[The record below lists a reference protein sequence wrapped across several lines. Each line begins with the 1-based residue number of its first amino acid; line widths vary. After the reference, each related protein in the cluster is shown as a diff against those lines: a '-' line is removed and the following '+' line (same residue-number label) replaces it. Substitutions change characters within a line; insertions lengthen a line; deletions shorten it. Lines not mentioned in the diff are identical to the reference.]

1 MSNGKLAGFLIVI
14 CATAGASRLSA
25 QQVGPEPITSYQPL
39 PGPAAQPTPGQFQGS
54 VARGQVNPNAIA
66 VTLEDAINRG
76 LKANLGLL
84 VSEQAD
90 RETQATRI
98 RTLAALLPEVTAGV
112 TSMEEQIN
120 LRTFGFNFTL
130 PPSVP
135 FSFPTIVGPFHFQEA
150 NAFAKLPVLDLAQL
164 RNYQATKERG
174 KAAQLNLKDARDLVV
189 EAVGNAYLKI
199 IASAA
204 QVVATEAQVTTA
216 DVLYRR
222 TSDMKTA
229 GVSPAIDVLRAEV
242 ELKRQ
247 QQILLAQKNQ
257 FEKDKLTLGRV
268 IGLPLGQQFTVADP
282 SSDVPIGAIS
292 EEDALTKAYQH
303 RSDFQAAAASVRA
316 AELARRAAHSQW
328 YPTVSVQGN
337 YGEAGTTFTS
347 NAHGVFTVAGALNFN
362 IFDGHKI
369 RADELQADAQ
379 LTDRRNEL
387 EDLRGQIDYQVRS
400 ALLDL
405 RSTAQQVDVARSNVQ
420 LAQET
425 LTQARDRFSAGVADN
440 LEVVQAQQSVADAN
454 QNLIAAQYS
463 NNIARVE
470 LARALGLAE
479 EGIRSY
485 FAKGPSQ

>member
-54 VARGQVNPNAIA
+54 VPRGQFNPNAIA
-66 VTLEDAINRG
+66 LTLEDAINRG
-76 LKANLGLL
+76 LKVNLGLL

-112 TSMEEQIN
+112 TSTEEQIN

-229 GVSPAIDVLRAEV
+229 GVSPAIDVLRA
-242 ELKRQ
+242 
-247 QQILLAQKNQ
+247 
-257 FEKDKLTLGRV
+257 
-268 IGLPLGQQFTVADP
+268 
-282 SSDVPIGAIS
+282 
-292 EEDALTKAYQH
+292 
-303 RSDFQAAAASVRA
+303 
-316 AELARRAAHSQW
+316 
-328 YPTVSVQGN
+328 
-337 YGEAGTTFTS
+337 
-347 NAHGVFTVAGALNFN
+347 
-362 IFDGHKI
+362 
-369 RADELQADAQ
+369 
-379 LTDRRNEL
+379 
-387 EDLRGQIDYQVRS
+387 
-400 ALLDL
+400 
-405 RSTAQQVDVARSNVQ
+405 
-420 LAQET
+420 
-425 LTQARDRFSAGVADN
+425 
-440 LEVVQAQQSVADAN
+440 
-454 QNLIAAQYS
+454 
-463 NNIARVE
+463 
-470 LARALGLAE
+470 
-479 EGIRSY
+479 
-485 FAKGPSQ
+485 

>member
-1 MSNGKLAGFLIVI
+1 MSNGEIVRFLVVLG
-14 CATAGASRLSA
+14 ATAAASRLIA
-25 QQVGPEPITSYQPL
+25 QQVGPEPITTYQPL
-39 PGPAAQPTPGQFQGS
+39 PNAAAQPTPGQFQGS
-54 VARGQVNPNAIA
+54 VPQGQANPNAIQL
-66 VTLEDAINRG
+66 TLEDAINRG

-98 RTLAALLPEVTAGV
+98 RTLSALLPQVTAGV
-112 TSMEEQIN
+112 TTTEEQIN

-135 FSFPTIVGPFHFQEA
+135 FSFPTVVGPFHYQEA
-150 NAFAKLPVLDLAQL
+150 NAFAKVPVLDLAQL
-164 RNYQATKERG
+164 RNYQATKERD

-229 GVSPAIDVLRAEV
+229 GVSPAIDVLRAQV

-247 QQILLAQKNQ
+247 QQILLAQQNQ
-257 FEKDKLTLGRV
+257 LEKDKLTLGRV
-268 IGLPLGQQFTVADP
+268 IGLPLGQKFTVTDP
-282 SSDVPIGAIS
+282 TSDAPVNEINDD
-292 EEDALTKAYQH
+292 EALARAYQH
-303 RSDFQAAAASVRA
+303 RSDYLAAASAVRA
-316 AELARRAAHSQW
+316 AELAVRAAHSQW
-328 YPTVSVQGN
+328 YPTVSVEGN
-337 YGEAGTTFTS
+337 YGVAGVNFGS
-347 NAHGVFTVAGALNFN
+347 SHGVFEVQGALNFN

-369 RADELQADAQ
+369 RADEQQANVG
-379 LTDRRNEL
+379 LTNRRNDL
-387 EDLRGQIDYQVRS
+387 ENLRGQIDYEVRS

-405 RSTAQQVDVARSNVQ
+405 RSTAQQVDVAKSNVQ
-420 LAQET
+420 LAQDT
-425 LTQARDRFSAGVADN
+425 LTQARDRFAAGVADN

-463 NNIARVE
+463 NNISRVE

-479 EGIRSY
+479 EGIRGY
-485 FAKGPSQ
+485 FAKH

>member
-1 MSNGKLAGFLIVI
+1 MSNGKLVSFLIVLG
-14 CATAGASRLSA
+14 AAAAAGRLGA
-25 QQVGPEPITSYQPL
+25 QQVGPEPITTYQPL
-39 PGPAAQPTPGQFQGS
+39 PSPAAKPTLGQFQGS
-54 VARGQVNPNAIA
+54 VPQGQASPNAIA
-66 VTLEDAINRG
+66 LTLEDAINRG

-98 RTLAALLPEVTAGV
+98 RTLSALLPEVTAGV
-112 TSMEEQIN
+112 TTVEEQIN
-120 LRTFGFNFTL
+120 LKTFGLNFTL

-135 FSFPTIVGPFHFQEA
+135 FSFPTVVGPFHYQEA
-150 NAFAKLPVLDLAQL
+150 NAFAKVPVLDLAQL

-204 QVVATEAQVTTA
+204 EVVATEAQVTTA
-216 DVLYRR
+216 DVLFRR
-222 TSDMKTA
+222 ASDMKGA
-229 GVSPAIDVLRAEV
+229 GVSPAIDVLRAQV

-247 QQILLAQKNQ
+247 QQVLLAEQNQ
-257 FEKDKLTLGRV
+257 FEKDKLILARV

-282 SSDVPIGAIS
+282 TSDAPMEAIS
-292 EEDALTKAYQH
+292 EEEALTRAYQH
-303 RSDFQAAAASVRA
+303 RSDYQAAASAVRA

-328 YPTVSVQGN
+328 YPTISVQGN
-337 YGEAGTTFTS
+337 YGDSGTNFGS
-347 NAHGVFTVAGALNFN
+347 SHGVFEVAGSVNFN

-369 RADELQADAQ
+369 RADELQADSG
-379 LTDRRNEL
+379 LTNRRNEL
-387 EDLRGQIDYQVRS
+387 EDLRGQIDYQVRA

-405 RSTAQQVDVARSNVQ
+405 KSTAQQVDVAKSNVQ
-420 LAQET
+420 LAQDT
-425 LTQARDRFSAGVADN
+425 LTQARDRFAAGVADN

-454 QNLIAAQYS
+454 QNVIAAQYS
-463 NNIARVE
+463 NNVARVE

-479 EGIRSY
+479 EGIRGY
-485 FAKGPSQ
+485 FTRH

>member
-1 MSNGKLAGFLIVI
+1 VP
-14 CATAGASRLSA
+14 
-25 QQVGPEPITSYQPL
+25 Q
-39 PGPAAQPTPGQFQGS
+39 
-54 VARGQVNPNAIA
+54 GQVNPNAIA
-66 VTLEDAINRG
+66 LTLEDAINRG
-76 LKANLGLL
+76 LKTNLGLL
-84 VSEQAD
+84 VSGQAD

-112 TSMEEQIN
+112 TATEEQID
-120 LRTFGFNFTL
+120 LKTFGFNFTL

-135 FSFPTIVGPFHFQEA
+135 FSFPSVVGPFHYQEA
-150 NAFAKLPVLDLAQL
+150 NAFAKVPVLDLAQL

-229 GVSPAIDVLRAEV
+229 GVSPAIDVLRAQV

-247 QQILLAQKNQ
+247 QQILLAQQNE

-268 IGLPLGQQFTVADP
+268 IGLPLGQKFTVADP
-282 SSDVPIGAIS
+282 SSDVPIAMS

-347 NAHGVFTVAGALNFN
+347 SAHGVFAVAGALNFN

-387 EDLRGQIDYQVRS
+387 EDLRGQIDYQVRA

-405 RSTAQQVDVARSNVQ
+405 RSTAQQVDVAKSNVQ